1 MRPSATVALSFGRVC
16 RVVAACPSIFS
27 LAIETAVRPEC
38 AAEEGCVKRTYQP
51 NNRRRAKK
59 HGFRHRMSTRAGRA
73 VLKARRAKGRHSLS
87 A

>member
-1 MRPSATVALSFGRVC
+1 MRLFTALAWAFGWVGRE
-16 RVVAACPSIFS
+16 VAAFPTRFS
-27 LAIETAVRPEC
+27 LAIESAAHHGWV
-38 AAEEGCVKRTYQP
+38 AEEGCVKRTYQP